1 SFSSDDPGF
10 WLRMKSCVLFFFF
23 LASLISSNTA
33 PPPPGIKLQI
43 TGNAKDLGLMYLKGL
58 VNKEFPIDKKYM
70 KMKIV
75 KLIELQVDPAKVGFS
90 FQENI
95 GLQIEIKDMAFSLEI
110 QQEAKIPVIHIN
122 MTTLTGEGVTATITV
137 RMNQNT
143 QGHLN
148 VYIPQDNCI
157 INTDTSRTT
166 STGFKWFWEGD
177 LLRRFYQYLFN
188 NKFCPALQPKINYML
203 RDLPMMKTVHENRQL
218 DLDYSL
224 SSDIAVKSRS
234 IDISFKGLIS
244 VHGQAVDTD
253 SITAGKEPV
262 FTETNKMIYVGIS
275 EFFFNGAAM
284 AIYNS
289 GPFEVNVPKL
299 EGLKNL
305 VQKTLKI
312 EPGLWTVELTKAPI
326 IKIIKTGL
334 SELSGLSATVNF
346 KAQHK
351 DQQTYFPMIC
361 KVNMDVEFKER
372 LLIVNIQKLKFEDE
386 ARSINGNVLVRR
398 QCSNRFTPIS
408 LYQQIFIM
416 IIIIIIIII
425 IITCVSLFVQ
435 AFLVKVFHKRITKW
449 LVKEIPIPLPA
460 ELSIIDA
467 KTQFEEGY
475 LVVGGS
481 LTFNPQSSSNAG
493 G

>member
-1 SFSSDDPGF
+1 
-10 WLRMKSCVLFFFF
+10 
-23 LASLISSNTA
+23 
-33 PPPPGIKLQI
+33 
-43 TGNAKDLGLMYLKGL
+43 
-58 VNKEFPIDKKYM
+58 
-70 KMKIV
+70 
-75 KLIELQVDPAKVGFS
+75 
-90 FQENI
+90 
-95 GLQIEIKDMAFSLEI
+95 MAFSLEI

-122 MTTLTGEGVTATITV
+122 IIESMTTLTGEGVTATITV

-386 ARSINGNVLVRR
+386 ARSINGNVL
-398 QCSNRFTPIS
+398 
-408 LYQQIFIM
+408 
-416 IIIIIIIII
+416 
-425 IITCVSLFVQ
+425 